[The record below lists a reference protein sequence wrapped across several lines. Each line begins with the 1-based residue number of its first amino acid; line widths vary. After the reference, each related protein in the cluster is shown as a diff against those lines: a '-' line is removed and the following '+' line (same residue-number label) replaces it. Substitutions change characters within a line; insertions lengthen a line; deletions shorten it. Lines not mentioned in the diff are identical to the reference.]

1 MKLSPEEQRVL
12 GVMMEKQITTPSYYP
27 ITVNALVNGCNQKNS
42 RWPLTGYT
50 EPQVQRVLDVL
61 RDRILSTIV
70 HEHGARSPKYAQ
82 LLSRELRLEPPEVA
96 IITVLLLRGP
106 QTPGELRSRGEP
118 LYSFRSLSEVEH
130 TLEVLASRR
139 PEPFVVLLPRQ
150 TGMREARYAHLLG
163 DLEAQTAALESL
175 SDGKGEGKSDG
186 NAEVLALGNRVE
198 TLEAELKAL
207 RSKIEALEALW
218 K

>member
-1 MKLSPEEQRVL
+1 
-12 GVMMEKQITTPSYYP
+12 MMEKQITTPNYYP
-27 ITVNALVNGCNQKNS
+27 MTVNALVNGCNQKNS
-42 RWPLTGYT
+42 RWPLTSYT
-50 EPQVQRVLDVL
+50 EPEVQRVLDVL

-82 LLSRELRLEPPEVA
+82 LLSRELRLEPPEIA

-118 LYSFRSLSEVEH
+118 LYSFSSLVEVEQ
-130 TLEVLASRR
+130 TLEALATRR
-139 PEPFVVLLPRQ
+139 PEAFVVLLPRQ

-163 DLEAQTAALESL
+163 DLEQQTAALESL
-175 SDGKGEGKSDG
+175 GEGKNDGKGDG
-186 NAEVLALGNRVE
+186 SGEIMALNSRVE
-198 TLEAELKAL
+198 TLEAEVKAL
-207 RSKIEALEALW
+207 RDKIEALEALW